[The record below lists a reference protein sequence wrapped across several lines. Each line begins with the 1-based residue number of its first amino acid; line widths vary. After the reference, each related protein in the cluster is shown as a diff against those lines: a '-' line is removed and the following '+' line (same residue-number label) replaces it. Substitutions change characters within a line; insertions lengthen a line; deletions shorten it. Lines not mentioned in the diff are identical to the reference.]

1 MLKVTPLGGLG
12 QVGLNAMVLEHGA
25 ERVLVDCGVLFPRP
39 DQLGIDVV
47 VPDFTALRDDPERL
61 KAVVLTHAHE
71 DHLGALPVLLREFQV
86 PVYGTPFTLA
96 LARHRLEEAGLTGD
110 LREIG
115 PGEAFSASGAFTIEP
130 VQVTHSVPDA
140 VGLWVKTPSATLVHS
155 GDFKLDLS
163 PIDGKLTDLSRLGTL
178 GEQGV
183 DLLLS
188 DSTNAENDG
197 WTPSETLVKETFAR
211 LFHGVTGRIV
221 VAQFGSHL
229 HRVQHLVR
237 LAPQLGR
244 QVVLS
249 GRSLVRNAE
258 LARTVGRL
266 EIPPGLLISLDA
278 AAKLPRD
285 KVLIISTGAQAEAR
299 SGLSWLASDEPGP
312 LRLEPGDLCVISAR
326 AIPGNEPNIALLVNQ
341 LYAKGVTV
349 VTPSTEPGVHVSG
362 HAARHEQRRLV
373 ETVKPKSF
381 VPIHGELRHLHRHRL
396 TAIEAG
402 VEHARALVATNGDV
416 LGVDAQGLHGLGR
429 APVGMWPM
437 RREGLAPVSE
447 ASLAERKR
455 LAEVGLVIVVVVM
468 QQGGGKVLHGPLV
481 SGQGLSGEEQA
492 ALGLAAEGAA
502 LELKELSNGVRGD
515 DERVREAVSQ
525 GVRRVFKQLFGSRPF
540 LHPVVVRV

>member
-278 AAKLPRD
+278 ASSSRPARRPR
-285 KVLIISTGAQAEAR
+285 R
-299 SGLSWLASDEPGP
+299 
-312 LRLEPGDLCVISAR
+312 AR
-326 AIPGNEPNIALLVNQ
+326 A
-341 LYAKGVTV
+341 
-349 VTPSTEPGVHVSG
+349 S
-362 HAARHEQRRLV
+362 
-373 ETVKPKSF
+373 
-381 VPIHGELRHLHRHRL
+381 HGSPR
-396 TAIEAG
+396 TS
-402 VEHARALVATNGDV
+402 
-416 LGVDAQGLHGLGR
+416 R
-429 APVGMWPM
+429 APC
-437 RREGLAPVSE
+437 
-447 ASLAERKR
+447 ASSRATS
-455 LAEVGLVIVVVVM
+455 A
-468 QQGGGKVLHGPLV
+468 
-481 SGQGLSGEEQA
+481 S
-492 ALGLAAEGAA
+492 
-502 LELKELSNGVRGD
+502 
-515 DERVREAVSQ
+515 
-525 GVRRVFKQLFGSRPF
+525 SRPAPF
-540 LHPVVVRV
+540 PATSPTSRCW

>member
-47 VPDFTALRDDPERL
+47 VPDFTALRDEPERL

-71 DHLGALPVLLREFQV
+71 DHLGALPVLLREFPV

-96 LARHRLEEAGLTGD
+96 LARHRLEESGLSGD
-110 LREIG
+110 LRAFG
-115 PGEAFSASGAFTIEP
+115 PGEAFRLSEAFTVEP

-140 VGLWVKTPSATLVHS
+140 VGLWVKTPSATAVHS

-163 PIDGKLTDLSRLGTL
+163 PIDGRLTDLARLGVL

-197 WTPSETLVKETFAR
+197 WTPSEALVRDTFER
-211 LFHGVTGRIV
+211 LFRQATGRIV

-229 HRVQHLVR
+229 HRVQHLLR
-237 LAPQLGR
+237 LARVLGR

-249 GRSLVRNAE
+249 GRSLSRNAD
-258 LARTVGRL
+258 LARQVGRL
-266 EIPPGLLISLDA
+266 EVPEGLLVSLDA
-278 AAKLPRD
+278 AAKLPRER
-285 KVLIISTGAQAEAR
+285 VLVISTGAQAEAR

-312 LRLEPGDLCVISAR
+312 LRLEPGDLVVISAR

-349 VTPSTEPGVHVSG
+349 VTPTTEPGVHVSG
-362 HAARHEQRRLV
+362 HAARAEQRRLV
-373 ETVKPKSF
+373 ETVRPKSF
-381 VPIHGELRHLHRHRL
+381 VPVHGELRHLHRHRQ
-396 TAIEAG
+396 TAVEAG
-402 VEHARALVATNGDV
+402 VDEARARVATNGDV
-416 LGVDAQGLHGLGR
+416 LGIDASGLHLLGR
-429 APVGMWPM
+429 APVGQWPM
-437 RREGLAPVSE
+437 RREGLAPVSA
-447 ASLAERKR
+447 ASLAERRR
-455 LAEVGLVIVVVVM
+455 LAEAGLVIAVVVM
-468 QQGGGKVLHGPLV
+468 QQGGGKVLHGPVV

-492 ALGLAAEGAA
+492 ALPLAAEGAA
-502 LELKELSNGVRGD
+502 LELKELSHGVRGD
-515 DERVREAVSQ
+515 DERVREAMAQ